1 MFHVKHPQ
9 RVTISETPGYC
20 LVDVSRETRSAF
32 RGVSGPRRFLEV
44 VKYAADKRRLATSDD
59 RPNRVKGQK
68 MVESI
73 SVKLFRAG
81 T

>member
-1 MFHVKHPQ
+1 MPDMLG
-9 RVTISETPGYC
+9 VTHTAF
-20 LVDVSRETRSAF
+20 VDVSRETRWAL
-32 RGVSGPRRFLEV
+32 RGVSRPRRFLEDPHAPGHGV
-44 VKYAADKRRLATSDD
+44 VRYAADKRRLATSDD

-68 MVESI
+68 MVEST